1 MAEKIVVDIEFQTN
15 VKKISAD
22 LESVKDTL
30 AETNESL
37 DDIAKTGKGTETA
50 LGKIGKGFKG
60 MGLAMKAMGVG
71 LIIEAF
77 KFLKDIMMQNQTVM
91 DGVAVVTETLGVVFN
106 QITSVVT
113 DVFNAVSESSEG
125 FEGMKAVIGGLMT
138 IAITPLKLAFYGITK
153 AVQEGQLAWEQSFFG
168 DGDPET
174 IAMLNEKLAE
184 TDANLKEVITDAVD
198 AGTQVATNIA
208 EAVTEIGSIVSI
220 ATEVAS
226 EGIKEISITG
236 AIATGT
242 ALANAKKNEELL
254 EVQRATQQ
262 LQGQLDAELQ
272 RQIRDDVRKT
282 FEERIAANDELG
294 RVLEEQTAKEKAVV
308 DERVRIAQLEL
319 STNVTSVELQ
329 KKLAEAQLAQLELK
343 ERIAGQTSEQLTNQA
358 ALEKELFDAQSE
370 IQLATMTAREQE
382 LLALEQDYNAKL
394 ELARL
399 AGEDDVAITEQYNA
413 LVLASNEKFAQED
426 LDVQK
431 KLDDEKAALAAQQL
445 DVQKAL
451 DDELTAMRDAKID
464 SMTKSLD
471 MASQLFEEGTAEA
484 KGFAIA
490 SAVMNTWK
498 AVNFA
503 LANPPGP
510 PYSFI
515 TAGLSVMTGLKS
527 VDNILKVKTK
537 KTPPNAP
544 PPGSISMPS
553 ASGGG
558 GGAES
563 IADLSGIPSITEQ
576 FNNQFAQE
584 TPPVQAYVVEQQVT
598 ESQQINTMIQQKAT
612 L

>member
-15 VKKISAD
+15 VQKISKD

-37 DDIAKTGKGTETA
+37 EDIAKSGKGTEGA
-50 LGKIGKGFKG
+50 LKKVGKGFKG
-60 MGLAMKAMGVG
+60 VGLAMKAMGVG

-106 QITSVVT
+106 QVTSVVT

-174 IAMLNEKLAE
+174 IARLNEKLAE
-184 TDANLKEVITDAVD
+184 TNANLKEVVEDVVD
-198 AGTQVATNIA
+198 AGTQIATNIG
-208 EAVTEIGSIVSI
+208 EAVTELGSVVTI
-220 ATEVAS
+220 AVDVAT
-226 EGIKEISITG
+226 EGIKEISLEQSL
-236 AIATGT
+236 ATGR
-242 ALANAKKNEELL
+242 ALADAKKNEELL
-254 EVQRATQQ
+254 EVLRAKQQ
-262 LQGQLDAELQ
+262 LQSQLEAELQ
-272 RQIRDDVRKT
+272 RQIRDDVRLT
-282 FEERIAANDELG
+282 FDERIAANEELG
-294 RVLEEQTAKEKAVV
+294 RILEEQTLKEKAVA
-308 DERVRIAQLEL
+308 DEKVRIAALEL
-319 STNVTSVELQ
+319 STQKDSIELQ
-329 KKLAEAQLAQLELK
+329 TKYQQTLLEQIDID
-343 ERIAGQTSEQLTNQA
+343 ERIAGLRSEQLTNEAGLQQ
-358 ALEKELFDAQSE
+358 ELFDAQNE

-394 ELARL
+394 ELSRK
-399 AGEDDVAITEQYNA
+399 AGEDDFAITEQYNA
-413 LVLASNEKFAQED
+413 LVLAADEKFAQED

-431 KLDDEKAALAAQQL
+431 KLDEEKAALAAQQL
-445 DVQKAL
+445 DVVQNSIK
-451 DDELTAMRDAKID
+451 
-464 SMTKSLD
+464 
-471 MASQLFEEGTAEA
+471 MAGDLFEEGTAA
-484 KGFAIA
+484 SKVAGVA
-490 SAVMNTWK
+490 SATIDTWK
-498 AVNFA
+498 AVNMA
-503 LANPPGP
+503 LASAPPP
-510 PYSFI
+510 LSYIS
-515 TAGLSVMTGLKS
+515 AGLSLATGLKS
-527 VDNILKVKTK
+527 IKNILSVKTK
-537 KTPPNAP
+537 KPTSTPS
-544 PPGSISMPS
+544 PGDATLPS
-553 ASGGG
+553 AAGSGGG
-558 GGAES
+558 SES